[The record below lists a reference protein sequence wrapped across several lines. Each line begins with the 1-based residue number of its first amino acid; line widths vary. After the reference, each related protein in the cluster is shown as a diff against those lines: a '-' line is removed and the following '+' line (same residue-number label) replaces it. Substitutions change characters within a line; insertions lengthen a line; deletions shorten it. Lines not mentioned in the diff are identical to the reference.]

1 MEKLERKLQHEFKD
15 PALLRQALTHCSA
28 GRHNNER
35 LEFLGDAVLGL
46 TVSELLYERY
56 PDASEGQ
63 LSRMRASLVQQST
76 LAAIARSLRVG
87 EVLVLGAGELK
98 SGGANRDSILA
109 DALEALI
116 SALYLDGGL
125 LVCRSHIALWFE
137 PLLADVKPVQQGK
150 DPKTTLQEIMQARK
164 LALPAYRVVETRGK
178 DHEQVF
184 VVQCTV
190 VLLPT
195 PVSGI
200 GVTRKE
206 AEQQAAASVLATLGG
221 ANG

>member
-1 MEKLERKLQHEFKD
+1 VEILARKLQHEFKD
-15 PALLRQALTHCSA
+15 PALFRQALTHCSA
-28 GRHNNER
+28 GKHNNER

-63 LSRMRASLVQQST
+63 LSRIRATLVQQST
-76 LAAIARSLRVG
+76 LATIARSLRIG

-125 LVCRSHIALWFE
+125 AVCRAHIALWFE
-137 PLLADVKPVQQGK
+137 PLLTELKPVEQGK

-164 LALPAYRVVETRGK
+164 LALPVYSVIETRGK

-190 VLLPT
+190 VLLQD
-195 PVSGI
+195 PVKGT
-200 GVTRKE
+200 GVTRKV
-206 AEQQAAASVLATLGG
+206 AEQQAAASVLAMLGSV
-221 ANG
+221 NG